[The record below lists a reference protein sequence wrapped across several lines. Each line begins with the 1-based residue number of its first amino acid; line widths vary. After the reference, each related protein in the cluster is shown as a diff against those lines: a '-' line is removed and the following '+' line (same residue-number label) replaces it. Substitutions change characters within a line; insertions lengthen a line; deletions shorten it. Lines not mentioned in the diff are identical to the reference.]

1 MSVIDFLQKVSDYGL
16 EVGFGR
22 YYAKYMGTV
31 EDAADPQGQGRVRVS
46 CRVATG
52 RTNPLAKWAYPSADY
67 GGPDKGVFFPPDE
80 GDLVWVWF
88 DQGKT
93 TEPRY
98 SGAWWGSR
106 AADEKKPADS
116 HVPAEFRPGDQVPT
130 KRGIKTK
137 GGLGLLFDDT
147 LDEVKVEL
155 WTGEQKEAGAA
166 AERKHLFQLDNTNE
180 SEQIVILSES
190 GHASRWVDIA
200 GEERIEHVTAKEHE
214 ITISDKDD
222 KITLKTKGGFELVID
237 QKNKKITAETA
248 GGQKIEMLDS
258 GSKINIEDT
267 TGNKVA
273 LSPTGVDVTSEVMVN
288 VTAKATATIQATG
301 AATVDAGGALT
312 LTGAG
317 LAITSKSGGAT
328 TQTASGAATGDFTGI
343 KTDTYKGG
351 LIQNVTGLFSMVAT
365 SVVLAGQAAGAVLV
379 GSVAGTKFKLVD
391 ERALTW
397 LEAHTHTAIG
407 LGSPTSK
414 PIQPI
419 IAEVLTTSYLKA
431 D

>member
-1 MSVIDFLQKVSDYGL
+1 MNAFDLLLKVRDYGL
-16 EVGFGR
+16 EVALGR
-22 YYAKYMGTV
+22 YYAKYAATV

-46 CRVATG
+46 SRVATG
-52 RTNPLAKWAYPSADY
+52 RTNPIAKWAYPSADY
-67 GGPDKGVFFPPDE
+67 GGQDKGIFFPPDE

-93 TEPRY
+93 SEPRY

-106 AADEKKPADS
+106 AKDEKKPDDS
-116 HVPAEFRPGDQVPT
+116 HVPAEFRPGDTAPT

-147 LDEVKVEL
+147 EDEVKIEL

-200 GEERIEHVTAKEHE
+200 GEERIEHITAKEHE
-214 ITISDKDD
+214 IIISDKDD
-222 KITLKTKGGFELVID
+222 KITLKCKDGFELVID
-237 QKNKKITAETA
+237 QKNQKITAATA
-248 GGQKIEMLDS
+248 AGQKIEMLDS
-258 GSKINIEDT
+258 GTKINIEDS
-267 TGNKVA
+267 TGNKVT
-273 LSPTGVDVTSEVMVN
+273 LSPTGVDVTSEVALN
-288 VTAKATATIQATG
+288 VTAKAAATIQAQG

-312 LTGAG
+312 LTGAS
-317 LAITSKSGGAT
+317 LALSSKSGT
-328 TQTASGAATGDFTGI
+328 TSQTSAGAATGTFTGI
-343 KTDTYKGG
+343 KTDTYSGG
-351 LIQNVTGLFSMVAT
+351 LFQNVTGLFSTVAT
-365 SVVLAGQAAGAVLV
+365 SVILAGQAAGAVLV
-379 GSVAGTKFKLVD
+379 GSVAGAKFKLVD

-407 LGSPTSK
+407 LGAPTSK
-414 PIQPI
+414 PIEPI